1 MDSELPALSVE
12 QPAEVGLTG
21 EQSMGG
27 EGLAYIE
34 AGRWPGKCPSSREWW
49 WGALEAGT

>member
-1 MDSELPALSVE
+1 MDKELPALSVE

-34 AGRWPGKCPSSREWW
+34 AGRCPDMCPSSRGW